1 MKKVPDKL
9 IHVFEVLVILAVVFG
24 IIAGLEYIGIF
35 NFSSLFSLNYSD
47 GSDNVHILPYDNGSI
62 YSALS
67 EGKSTDTVSVESE
80 LSREHVE
87 KMLLQVTSDEN
98 YYQELNVTV
107 YDDDGKTLTTKATV
121 SREDGEFDV
130 SLYASNGLR
139 YKRIVQ
145 EDDFVQISI
154 YDDKGKETRTT
165 LPKGGFDIQEDTGII
180 MTHDR
185 FFSENSLFAEGEEAF
200 SVAYSDFGTV
210 LMFEFYTKLDE
221 YQQTERYWLSLD
233 YGVVIRAECYEGD
246 NIVFLL
252 ETIALN

>member
-9 IHVFEVLVILAVVFG
+9 IHLFEVLVIIAVVFG

-35 NFSSLFSLNYSD
+35 NFQNLFSLNYSD
-47 GSDNVHILPYDNGSI
+47 NNNNIHVLPYDDGNI
-62 YSALS
+62 YLALS
-67 EGKSTDTVSVESE
+67 DGKSKDTVSVETN

-87 KMLLQVTSDEN
+87 EMLSKVTSDEN
-98 YYQELNVTV
+98 YYQELNVTI
-107 YDDDGKTLTTKATV
+107 YDDDRKALTTKATV
-121 SREDGEFDV
+121 LREDGQFDV
-130 SLYASNGLR
+130 SLYTSNGLR

-145 EDDFVQISI
+145 DNDFVQISV
-154 YDDKGKETRTT
+154 YDDSGSESTKT

-180 MTHDR
+180 ITHDR
-185 FFSENSLFAEGEEAF
+185 FFSENSSFAQGDEAF

-210 LMFEFYTKLDE
+210 LMFEFFTSLDD

-246 NIVFLL
+246 KIVYLL